1 MQDYQDL
8 PGEIILQP
16 SSSSSLAQTQQQGLN
31 TAGILETIKRNILP
45 IIGISSLAAIAL
57 FLTNSSTP
65 TYTGDFQLL
74 VEPVTSEAKF
84 SEPSTLTSSSKS
96 SNVGS
101 LEMDYST
108 IITILQSP
116 GMLASIV
123 EEVRVEYPDFNQ
135 KRLQDNLKIERLN
148 LDEYDLSNQT
158 KIIEVSYQESKPDL
172 VKLVLTKTADK
183 YLRYSLE
190 DRKNQI
196 SQGIDFIEDRLPELR
211 NRAGGLQT
219 RLQNLREK
227 NQFINP
233 ELKGEELLRQ
243 VDKINLQQLETKSEL
258 KKLKALKQNLESQL
272 NMSPEEAILAS
283 ALGEDTNYQKLLQKL
298 KLLESEIS
306 SQTAK
311 FQTNT
316 PQMQTLYDEKENLT
330 NLLAQEAQRIL
341 GKKFNPQATNASL
354 FKSQN
359 SISQDMTKQ
368 LIETTNKIKL
378 LETQLTSLNN
388 IQNQFEQ
395 QARLLPSVSR
405 QYAEINKELA
415 IANQTLEQL
424 ITQRDALRIELAQ
437 SQVPWEI
444 VSSPQLLKDTLGN
457 PTPLSQDL
465 EKQVMMSLLGSM
477 FIGVGTI
484 LLFEKSR
491 NIFYTTKDIEQQIQS
506 PLLGII
512 SSNDELEQDN
522 PEFLEAFDAL
532 YANLKFRFNQP
543 ALRSVVISALV
554 RENELNSVALYLAET
569 VSAMGHKVL
578 LVDANLRFSSL
589 HSRLCIGNEKGLCDL
604 LVEQTDL
611 DYQDVIQQ
619 SQEKP
624 NLFILTAGKVLPN
637 SSRMLTSNRMKDLNQ
652 QFQATFD
659 LIIYDTSAF
668 LSYMD
673 TSFLTAHTDGII
685 TIVEV
690 GKTSKSSV
698 RKALERIENFQ
709 LNHLGAIAMSQNY
722 SHFA

>member
-16 SSSSSLAQTQQQGLN
+16 SSSSSLAQTQQGLN
-31 TAGILETIKRNILP
+31 VTGIFETVKRNILP

-96 SNVGS
+96 SYVGS

-123 EEVRVEYPDFNQ
+123 EEVQVNYPDFNQ

-158 KIIEVSYQESKPDL
+158 KIIEVSYKESDPDL

-211 NRAGGLQT
+211 NRAGALQT

-316 PQMQTLYDEKENLT
+316 PQMQNLYDEKENLT
-330 NLLAQEAQRIL
+330 NLLTQEAQRIL
-341 GKKFNPQATNASL
+341 GKKFNPQVANASL
-354 FKSQN
+354 FKSKN

-378 LETQLTSLNN
+378 LETQLTSLKN

-415 IANQTLEQL
+415 IANQTLEQI

-457 PTPLSQDL
+457 PAPLSQNL

-491 NIFYTTKDIEQQIQS
+491 NIFYTTKDIEKQVQS

-512 SSNDELEQDN
+512 PSNDELEQDN
-522 PEFLEAFDAL
+522 PEFLEAFDAF

-543 ALRSVVISALV
+543 ALRSVVISALD

-578 LVDANLRFSSL
+578 LVDANLRFSTL
-589 HSRLCIGNEKGLCDL
+589 HSRLCISNEKGLCDL

-611 DYQDVIQQ
+611 NYQDVIQQ
-619 SQEKP
+619 SQENP
-624 NLFILTAGKVLPN
+624 NLFILIAGKVLPN
-637 SSRMLTSNRMKDLNQ
+637 SSRMLTSNQMKDLNQ

-722 SHFA
+722 SHSD